1 MLLGGTGSDLFRI
14 TLNTGLDI
22 VADFETGA
30 DQLDLS
36 AHGWAFYANLPASQ
50 WSQQGSD
57 AMLNLGGGD
66 LVLLMG
72 IDLVTLGTDT
82 IPGGTAASIIIGTS
96 GAETVDAGAGNDVV
110 VAGAGNDSLLGNDGD
125 DILSSGEGDDS
136 VAGGTGADTLT
147 GGAGADVL
155 ILSTAGLSG
164 LTLATADRITDFLT
178 GSDVLRLG
186 LAGTA
191 TNYSEAGTS
200 VADFATAL
208 AAANTALGALNG
220 GPGGA
225 DAQLYNFQFD
235 ATNGYLFIDRNSDG
249 VADEVILLVGIDNT
263 EIAPSDIGG
272 P

>member
-1 MLLGGTGSDLFRI
+1 
-14 TLNTGLDI
+14 
-22 VADFETGA
+22 
-30 DQLDLS
+30 
-36 AHGWAFYANLPASQ
+36 
-50 WSQQGSD
+50 
-57 AMLNLGGGD
+57 
-66 LVLLMG
+66 
-72 IDLVTLGTDT
+72 
-82 IPGGTAASIIIGTS
+82 
-96 GAETVDAGAGNDVV
+96 
-110 VAGAGNDSLLGNDGD
+110 
-125 DILSSGEGDDS
+125 
-136 VAGGTGADTLT
+136 
-147 GGAGADVL
+147 VL

-263 EIAPSDIGG
+263 EIAPSDIGV